1 MAILPKLFE
10 TDPMAR
16 LPLLSLLVLYRIR
29 FVLKIRAVLNEQ
41 AKNTKLVLNKL
52 MACSD
57 IMTKKGV
64 FIMIVRVVASR
75 EVICITQ
82 VKVSIVQVQI
92 IIEITME

>member
-1 MAILPKLFE
+1 
-10 TDPMAR
+10 
-16 LPLLSLLVLYRIR
+16 
-29 FVLKIRAVLNEQ
+29 
-41 AKNTKLVLNKL
+41 

-92 IIEITME
+92 IIKITME